1 MSAAP
6 PSEDGARPRLD
17 RERILDAAESIAHT
31 EGVGKLTMRRI
42 GRELGVDPTA
52 VYRHFR
58 NKQEMLM
65 CLADRLFGTV
75 PLLDENLGWRERVKA
90 ELRYALGRYR
100 SHPELAM
107 LLAVQPDDTP
117 NLQVIAE
124 WLLARLAERGLSP
137 EDSAR
142 MFQIIENHVVGTG
155 LYYTLIEHADDPRLT
170 DTEAMRRAY
179 ALLPADRF
187 PHASA
192 AAPHLFPD
200 LDESFD
206 FGTEI
211 ILDAIDRIA
220 ANGSGT
226 NGPAGATT
234 TPQEEEPDGHQASSG
249 RGGGR
254 PDRARDRR
262 VR

>member
-1 MSAAP
+1 M
-6 PSEDGARPRLD
+6 EEGTRPRLD
-17 RERILDAAESIAHT
+17 RQRILDAAERIAST

-42 GRELGVDPTA
+42 GAELGVDPTA
-52 VYRHFR
+52 IYRHFR
-58 NKQEMLM
+58 NKQEMLIG
-65 CLADRLFGTV
+65 LADRLFGTV
-75 PLLDENLGWRERVKA
+75 PPLDETLHWRESLKA
-90 ELRYALGRYR
+90 ELRYAMRRYR

-107 LLAVQPDDTP
+107 LLAVQPDDSP

-124 WLLARLAERGLSP
+124 WLLARLAERGLSAQ
-137 EDSAR
+137 DSAR
-142 MFQIIENHVVGTG
+142 MFQIIENHVVGAG
-155 LYYTLIEHADDPRLT
+155 LYYTLIEHANDPRLQ

-187 PHASA
+187 PHAVA

-211 ILDAIDRIA
+211 ILDAIERIA

-226 NGPAGATT
+226 HGPVGH
-234 TPQEEEPDGHQASSG
+234 PPSPRRREPDGHEANRG
-249 RGGGR
+249 RGDGR
-254 PDRARDRR
+254 PDRAGDSR
-262 VR
+262 VRQEGA

>member
-1 MSAAP
+1 MEERP
-6 PSEDGARPRLD
+6 RPRLD
-17 RERILDAAESIAHT
+17 RERILDAAERIAST

-42 GRELGVDPTA
+42 GGELGVDPTA
-52 VYRHFR
+52 IYRHFR
-58 NKQEMLM
+58 NKQEMLIA
-65 CLADRLFGTV
+65 LADRLFGTV
-75 PLLDENLGWRERVKA
+75 PPQDESLGWRESLKA
-90 ELRYALGRYR
+90 ELRYAMRRYR
-100 SHPELAM
+100 SHPELAL

-124 WLLARLAERGLSP
+124 WLLARLAERGLSAQ
-137 EDSAR
+137 DSAR
-142 MFQIIENHVVGTG
+142 MFQVIENHVVGAG
-155 LYYTLIEHADDPRLT
+155 LYYTLIEHANDPRLE

-187 PHASA
+187 PHAVA

-211 ILDAIDRIA
+211 ILDAIERIA

-226 NGPAGATT
+226 HGPAGD
-234 TPQEEEPDGHQASSG
+234 PPSPRRREPDGHEANRG
-249 RGGGR
+249 RGDGR
-254 PDRARDRR
+254 PDRAGHSRLRQDGA
-262 VR
+262 

>member
-1 MSAAP
+1 M
-6 PSEDGARPRLD
+6 EVRVRPRLD
-17 RERILDAAESIAHT
+17 RERILDAAESIARSD
-31 EGVGKLTMRRI
+31 GVGKLTMRRI
-42 GRELGVDPTA
+42 GSELQVDPTA
-52 VYRHFR
+52 IYRHFR
-58 NKQEMLM
+58 NKQEMLVG
-65 CLADRLFGTV
+65 LADRLFGTLP
-75 PLLDENLGWRERVKA
+75 PLDPSLGWRESLKA
-90 ELRYALGRYR
+90 DLRYAMRRYR

-124 WLLARLAERGLSP
+124 SVLARLAERGLSP

-142 MFQIIENHVVGTG
+142 MFQIIENHVVGAG
-155 LYYTLIEHADDPRLT
+155 LYYTLIEHSDDPRLI

-187 PHASA
+187 PHAVA

-211 ILDAIDRIA
+211 ILDAIERMA

-226 NGPAGATT
+226 PRSSGASTIT
-234 TPQEEEPDGHQASSG
+234 EEE
-249 RGGGR
+249 RT
-254 PDRARDRR
+254 
-262 VR
+262 